1 MVTTMKMHRS
11 VFQLAVLGLVLSYS
25 VTQTQQVQG
34 SADLIFLI
42 DGSGHLGSN
51 EFQLIQS
58 FIVNFI
64 QDLNIG
70 PDAIQIGLVQYS
82 NTPSTEFYLNTYP
95 TKRGVLNAMK
105 NLWQK
110 GGDQA
115 NTGKALQFLIDNQFI
130 PSAGSR
136 AEEGVPQVMVLMT
149 SRQSTD
155 DVKRGV
161 FSIKKR
167 GTFTFVVGVKDADAA
182 EAQLIATD
190 PSFVMLI
197 PDFQGMATARQGLM
211 SLFSLVATKQ
221 LVIEVGEPKAEVQIS
236 KRDIVFL
243 IDGSSNVGRANFL
256 QIGKL
261 IMSITDKF
269 VIGPDSVQVAVVQ
282 YSDVPRTEF
291 YLNTHAT
298 QSALQTALQSLS
310 LRGGWTLNTG
320 AALDYTSKNHFTR
333 AAGSRKEDS
342 VPQFLVLITGGRSK
356 DEVKH
361 PADTLK
367 RAAIMTFAVGAG
379 DVDPAQLHEIAIDPS
394 LEFHVDDFHSL
405 QELQER
411 LMTPLSTLAGVT
423 IVYEKPTV
431 PVKKEMDKRDI
442 VFLVDGSHNVG
453 RRNLAAIRDF
463 ITRIVTAFD
472 IGSDGVRIGL
482 VQYSDVAEVEFFL
495 NTYSSKNE
503 VLSHVRRLT
512 QRGGAVLK
520 TGKALNYVLK
530 YLFTKYSGSRQ
541 EEGVPQFLVLIT
553 GGKSRDDVKLPSDAL
568 LQAGVTTLVIGVQ
581 NVIKQLQEVSSDPSL
596 AFGVKEFPYLPD
608 IQQEVLLPLS
618 TLTGVRKATERL
630 TDPTTEETEKKDIV
644 FLIDGSF
651 HTGDTNLPAIRAFVT
666 RIIETFDIGS
676 DRVRVGLVQ
685 YSDIA
690 EPEFFLNTY
699 SSKDDLISEVNRLRL
714 RGGTVLNTGAAL
726 NYVHK
731 YIFTKY
737 SGSRKEE
744 GVPQF
749 LILLTGGR
757 SRDDIKKPSNTLL
770 RSGVMTLVI
779 GAENAIK
786 EQLQQI
792 ALAPS
797 LVYTL
802 DEFTSLPEIQQDLL
816 LPLSTL
822 TGVQKIVSEM
832 PTVKTTE
839 EIIDT
844 RKRDIV
850 FLIDGSTK
858 VGSSFSSVREFL
870 LGVIGQLNVGLNSN
884 RIAVVQYST
893 DPTVEFLLN
902 TYSSKSEV
910 LDAVGNLEPKGGR
923 TLNTG
928 AALNYV
934 NRNVF
939 TAASGSRRD
948 SGVPQLL
955 VLLISGKSNDNV
967 KKAAEALKK
976 AAIVTFV
983 IGAMDAD
990 GKELQDIA
998 YSSNLL
1004 FAIQDFQSLPDIQ
1017 AQVLQPLKTLIVEII
1032 KMPSSVTE
1040 GNKRDVVFL
1049 IDGSYHVGTFFY
1061 LIRDLIINL
1070 IPNFNLAKDKDQISV
1085 VQYSDNARIEFP
1097 LNAYTSNE
1105 QVLAATRKLRLKGGR
1120 KLKTGFALDFVR
1132 RNVFS
1137 RSGGGRQHLGIS
1149 QILVLITTGKSQ
1161 DDVKRPSEELK
1172 QAGIVPFTVG
1182 IGDVDRSELN
1192 QIAYSPKLAFQV
1204 DDYWGLSDLDLHLL
1218 SISENEESVP
1228 TPPISGSAVD
1238 KRDVIF
1244 LIDGSAKIGKGFPT
1258 VRQFMAKLV
1267 EKFDVG
1273 EGKVQFGVVQFSE
1286 TPRTEFLLNTH
1297 STKKAILAAI
1307 KKLKIKRGKK
1317 INIGR
1322 ALDHVITNVFTS
1334 SAGSRLDSAVPQILL
1349 LLTSGRSRDD
1359 ISQQTEKLRKLG
1371 IVLFGIGLK
1380 EADRTVLEP
1389 MAYSASLVFPVRSF
1403 QGLMDIQNRLQSI
1416 MKSVAIEVVETPVE
1430 DF

>member
-11 VFQLAVLGLVLSYS
+11 AFQLAVFGLVLSYS

-51 EFQLIQS
+51 EFQLIRS

-110 GGDQA
+110 IGDQA
-115 NTGKALQFLIDNQFI
+115 NTGKALQFLIDNHFI

-182 EAQLIATD
+182 EAKLIATD

-197 PDFQGMATARQGLM
+197 PDFQGMATTRQGLM

-243 IDGSSNVGRANFL
+243 IDGSSSVGRANFL
-256 QIGKL
+256 QICKL

-291 YLNTHAT
+291 YLNTHTT
-298 QSALQTALQSLS
+298 QSALQTALKNLS

-367 RAAIMTFAVGAG
+367 RAAVMIFAVGAG
-379 DVDPAQLHEIAIDPS
+379 DVDPAQLHEVAIDPS
-394 LEFHVDDFHSL
+394 LEFRVDDFHSL

-411 LMTPLSTLAGVT
+411 LMAPLSTLAGVT
-423 IVYEKPTV
+423 IVYEKPNV

-482 VQYSDVAEVEFFL
+482 VQYSDVAEAEFFL

-541 EEGVPQFLVLIT
+541 EEGVPQFLVLIA

-568 LQAGVTTLVIGVQ
+568 SQAGVTTLVIGVE
-581 NVIKQLQEVSSDPSL
+581 NVIKQLQEVSSDPNL
-596 AFGVKEFPYLPD
+596 AFGVKEFSYLPD
-608 IQQEVLLPLS
+608 IQQEILLPLS
-618 TLTGVRKATERL
+618 TLTGVRKASERQ
-630 TDPTTEETEKKDIV
+630 TDPTTEE
-644 FLIDGSF
+644 
-651 HTGDTNLPAIRAFVT
+651 
-666 RIIETFDIGS
+666 
-676 DRVRVGLVQ
+676 
-685 YSDIA
+685 
-690 EPEFFLNTY
+690 
-699 SSKDDLISEVNRLRL
+699 
-714 RGGTVLNTGAAL
+714 
-726 NYVHK
+726 
-731 YIFTKY
+731 
-737 SGSRKEE
+737 
-744 GVPQF
+744 
-749 LILLTGGR
+749 
-757 SRDDIKKPSNTLL
+757 
-770 RSGVMTLVI
+770 
-779 GAENAIK
+779 
-786 EQLQQI
+786 
-792 ALAPS
+792 
-797 LVYTL
+797 
-802 DEFTSLPEIQQDLL
+802 IQQDVL

-822 TGVQKIVSEM
+822 TGVKKIVSEM
-832 PTVKTTE
+832 PTVKNTK

-844 RKRDIV
+844 RERDIV

-858 VGSSFSSVREFL
+858 VGSTFSSVREFL
-870 LGVIGQLNVGLNSN
+870 HGVIEHLNVGLNSN

-902 TYSSKSEV
+902 TYSSKGEV

-934 NRNVF
+934 IRNVF

-1017 AQVLQPLKTLIVEII
+1017 DQVLQPLKTLIVEIV

-1161 DDVKRPSEELK
+1161 DDVRRPSEELK
-1172 QAGIVPFTVG
+1172 QAGIVPFAVG

-1192 QIAYSPKLAFQV
+1192 QVAYSPKLAFQV

-1218 SISENEESVP
+1218 SISQNEENVP

-1244 LIDGSAKIGKGFPT
+1244 LIDGSAKIGKGFST
-1258 VRQFMAKLV
+1258 VRQFMAKMV

-1273 EGKVQFGVVQFSE
+1273 EEKVQFGVVQFSE

-1297 STKKAILAAI
+1297 STKKGVLTAI

-1322 ALDHVITNVFTS
+1322 ALDHVIKSVFTS

-1359 ISQQTEKLRKLG
+1359 VSQQAEKLRKLG

-1380 EADRTVLEP
+1380 EADQTVLEP

-1403 QGLMDIQNRLQSI
+1403 QGLMDIQNRLQLI